1 MMGIQYPMPM
11 PTAPTPVRCP
21 MYASYPAAY
30 PAAHPVAYPPP
41 PPTYNFVL
49 PPDGLGNAKG
59 GLLVPP
65 VANKKSDYPPGEQHQ
80 MIVDSAAENKSV
92 HIEKTKR
99 CRVSKPDYPPGEQQ
113 QMIADSAAEKKAVQR
128 ERTKRCRVSKRF
140 QLQIDSDFEPVKRKI
155 LVGGFWNL

>member
-1 MMGIQYPMPM
+1 M
-11 PTAPTPVRCP
+11 
-21 MYASYPAAY
+21 
-30 PAAHPVAYPPP
+30 
-41 PPTYNFVL
+41 
-49 PPDGLGNAKG
+49 
-59 GLLVPP
+59 PP
-65 VANKKSDYPPGEQHQ
+65 VANKKSDYLPGEQHQ